1 MNVVSL
7 SGFCWVFF
15 FFFLSHF
22 YFRKLLRVPP
32 LQGEI
37 RAKSLFLKKKHSL
50 K

>member
-7 SGFCWVFF
+7 SGFCCF
-15 FFFLSHF
+15 FFFLLSQF

-37 RAKSLFLKKKHSL
+37 RAKSLFLKKEHSP